1 MKYFVFDLGGVL
13 SVPMVSKKLYG
24 QIKWKVSYDEFLDKF
39 NNSAESIKVHKGEIS
54 TKDFFEY
61 LKGYMDDDI
70 TLEEFKNIYVNN
82 NKFFTD
88 TIEIIK
94 KLKNLGYKVYLLS
107 NLKEIDYE
115 KFIKHFDVSIF
126 DEMFL
131 SFKLDMLKP
140 NDDIYQY
147 VINKL
152 NTKPENIYFFDD
164 NKENV
169 DGAIR
174 NGINAYQVTGE
185 TVKKVVEEI
194 LNTLNNIIK

>member
-13 SVPMVSKKLYG
+13 SVPMVSKKLYE
-24 QIKWKVSYDEFLDKF
+24 QIEWKVSYDKFLDKF

-54 TKDFFEY
+54 TKEFFEY
-61 LKGYMDDDI
+61 LKRYMNDNI

-82 NKFFTD
+82 NEFFND
-88 TIEIIK
+88 TIETIK

-115 KFIKHFDVSIF
+115 KFIKHFDISIF
-126 DEMFL
+126 NELFL
-131 SFKLDMLKP
+131 SFKLGMLKP

-185 TVKKVVEEI
+185 TVKKVVEGI
-194 LNTLNNIIK
+194 LNQI

>member
-13 SVPMVSKKLYG
+13 SVPMVSKKLYE
-24 QIKWKVSYDEFLDKF
+24 QIKWKLSYEEFLDKF
-39 NNSAESIKVHKGEIS
+39 NNSEESIKVHKGEIS

-82 NKFFTD
+82 NKFFND

>member
-13 SVPMVSKKLYG
+13 SVPMVSKKLYE
-24 QIKWKVSYDEFLDKF
+24 QIKWKVSYEEFLDKF
-39 NNSAESIKVHKGEIS
+39 NNSEESIKVHKGEIS
-54 TKDFFEY
+54 TKEFFEY
-61 LKGYMDDDI
+61 LKRYMDDNI

-82 NKFFTD
+82 NKFFND

-115 KFIKHFDVSIF
+115 KFIKHFDISIF
-126 DEMFL
+126 NELFL
-131 SFKLDMLKP
+131 SFKLGMLKP
-140 NDDIYQY
+140 NDDIYQH

-169 DGAIR
+169 EGAIK

-185 TVKKVVEEI
+185 TVKKAVDNI
-194 LNTLNNIIK
+194 LISTIL

>member
-13 SVPMVSKKLYG
+13 SVPMVSKKLYE
-24 QIKWKVSYDEFLDKF
+24 QIEWKVSYDKFLVKF

-54 TKDFFEY
+54 TKEFFEY
-61 LKGYMDDDI
+61 LKRYMNDNI

-82 NKFFTD
+82 NEFFND
-88 TIEIIK
+88 TIETIK

-169 DGAIR
+169 DGAIK

-185 TVKKVVEEI
+185 TVKKVVEGI
-194 LNTLNNIIK
+194 LNQI

>member
-13 SVPMVSKKLYG
+13 SVPMVSKKLYE

-54 TKDFFEY
+54 TKEFFEY
-61 LKGYMDDDI
+61 LKRYMNDNI

-82 NKFFTD
+82 NEFFND
-88 TIEIIK
+88 TIETIK

-131 SFKLDMLKP
+131 SFKLGMLKP

-185 TVKKVVEEI
+185 TVKKVVEGI
-194 LNTLNNIIK
+194 LNQI

>member
-13 SVPMVSKKLYG
+13 SVPMVSKKLYE
-24 QIKWKVSYDEFLDKF
+24 QIEWKVSYDKFLDKF

-131 SFKLDMLKP
+131 SFKLGMLKP

-185 TVKKVVEEI
+185 TVKKVVEGI
-194 LNTLNNIIK
+194 LNQI

>member
-13 SVPMVSKKLYG
+13 SVPMVSKKLYE
-24 QIKWKVSYDEFLDKF
+24 QIEWKVSYDKFLDKF

-185 TVKKVVEEI
+185 TVKKVVEGI
-194 LNTLNNIIK
+194 LNQI

>member
-1 MKYFVFDLGGVL
+1 MKFFVFDLGGVL
-13 SVPMVSKKLYG
+13 SVPMVSKKLYE
-24 QIKWKVSYDEFLDKF
+24 QIKWKVSYEEFLDKF
-39 NNSAESIKVHKGEIS
+39 NNSEESIKVHKGEIS
-54 TKDFFEY
+54 TKEFFEY
-61 LKGYMDDDI
+61 LKRYMDDNI
-70 TLEEFKNIYVNN
+70 TLEEFKNKYVNN
-82 NKFFTD
+82 NKFFND

-126 DEMFL
+126 DELFL
-131 SFKLDMLKP
+131 SFKLGMLKP

-152 NTKPENIYFFDD
+152 NTKSENVYFFDD

-185 TVKKVVEEI
+185 TVKKVVEGI
-194 LNTLNNIIK
+194 LNKI

>member
-13 SVPMVSKKLYG
+13 SVPMVSKKLYE
-24 QIKWKVSYDEFLDKF
+24 QIEWKVSYDKFLDKF
-39 NNSAESIKVHKGEIS
+39 NNSAESIKVHKGGIS
-54 TKDFFEY
+54 TKEFFEY
-61 LKGYMDDDI
+61 LKRYMNDNI

-82 NKFFTD
+82 NEFFND
-88 TIEIIK
+88 TIETIK

-126 DEMFL
+126 DELFL
-131 SFKLDMLKP
+131 SFKLGMLKP

-185 TVKKVVEEI
+185 TVKKVVEGI
-194 LNTLNNIIK
+194 LNQI

>member
-1 MKYFVFDLGGVL
+1 MKFFVFDLGGVL
-13 SVPMVSKKLYG
+13 SVPMVSKKLYE
-24 QIKWKVSYDEFLDKF
+24 QIKWKVSYEEFLDKF
-39 NNSAESIKVHKGEIS
+39 NNSEESIKVHKGEIS
-54 TKDFFEY
+54 TKEFFEY
-61 LKGYMDDDI
+61 LKRYMDDNI
-70 TLEEFKNIYVNN
+70 TLDEFKNIYVNN
-82 NKFFTD
+82 NKFFND

-115 KFIKHFDVSIF
+115 KFIKHFDISIF
-126 DEMFL
+126 DELFL
-131 SFKLDMLKP
+131 SFKLGMLKP

-169 DGAIR
+169 EGAIK

-185 TVKKVVEEI
+185 TVKKVVEGI
-194 LNTLNNIIK
+194 LNKI

>member
-13 SVPMVSKKLYG
+13 SVPMVSKKLYE
-24 QIKWKVSYDEFLDKF
+24 QIEWKVSYDKFLDKF

-54 TKDFFEY
+54 TKEFFEY
-61 LKGYMDDDI
+61 LKRYMNDNI

-82 NKFFTD
+82 NEFFND
-88 TIEIIK
+88 TIETIK

-126 DEMFL
+126 DELFL
-131 SFKLDMLKP
+131 SFKLGMLKP

-169 DGAIR
+169 EGAIK

-185 TVKKVVEEI
+185 TVKKAVDNI
-194 LNTLNNIIK
+194 LISTIL

>member
-13 SVPMVSKKLYG
+13 SVPMVSKKLYE
-24 QIKWKVSYDEFLDKF
+24 QIKWKVSYEEFLDKF
-39 NNSAESIKVHKGEIS
+39 NNSEESIKVHKGEIS
-54 TKDFFEY
+54 TKEFFEY
-61 LKGYMDDDI
+61 LKRYMDDNI
-70 TLEEFKNIYVNN
+70 TLDEFKNIYVNN
-82 NKFFTD
+82 NKFFND

-115 KFIKHFDVSIF
+115 KFIKHFDISIF
-126 DEMFL
+126 DELFL
-131 SFKLDMLKP
+131 SFKLGMLKP

-169 DGAIR
+169 EGAIK

-185 TVKKVVEEI
+185 TVKKAVDNI
-194 LNTLNNIIK
+194 LISTIL

>member
-13 SVPMVSKKLYG
+13 SVPMVSKKLYE
-24 QIKWKVSYDEFLDKF
+24 QIKWKVSYDKFLDKF
-39 NNSAESIKVHKGEIS
+39 NNSEESIKVHKGEIS
-54 TKDFFEY
+54 TKEFFDY

-82 NKFFTD
+82 NKFFND

-94 KLKNLGYKVYLLS
+94 KLKKLGYKVYLLS

-131 SFKLDMLKP
+131 SFKLGMLKP

-185 TVKKVVEEI
+185 TVKKVVEGI
-194 LNTLNNIIK
+194 LNQI

>member
-13 SVPMVSKKLYG
+13 SVPMFSKKLYE
-24 QIKWKVSYDEFLDKF
+24 QIKWKVSYAEFLDKF
-39 NNSAESIKVHKGEIS
+39 NNSEESIKVHKGEIS
-54 TKDFFEY
+54 TKEFFEY
-61 LKGYMDDDI
+61 LKRYMDDNI

-82 NKFFTD
+82 NKFFND

-115 KFIKHFDVSIF
+115 KFIKHFDISIF
-126 DEMFL
+126 DELFL
-131 SFKLDMLKP
+131 SFKLGMLKP

-169 DGAIR
+169 EGAIK

-194 LNTLNNIIK
+194 LNKI

>member
-13 SVPMVSKKLYG
+13 SVPMVSKKLYE
-24 QIKWKVSYDEFLDKF
+24 QIEWKVSYDKFLDKF

-126 DEMFL
+126 DELFL
-131 SFKLDMLKP
+131 SFKLGMLKP

-185 TVKKVVEEI
+185 TVKKVVEGI
-194 LNTLNNIIK
+194 LNQI

>member
-1 MKYFVFDLGGVL
+1 MKFFVFDLGGVL
-13 SVPMVSKKLYG
+13 SVPMVSKKLYE
-24 QIKWKVSYDEFLDKF
+24 QIKWKVSYEEFLDKF
-39 NNSAESIKVHKGEIS
+39 NNSEESIKVHKGEIS
-54 TKDFFEY
+54 TKEFFEY
-61 LKGYMDDDI
+61 LKRYMDDNI
-70 TLEEFKNIYVNN
+70 TLEEFKNKYVNN
-82 NKFFTD
+82 NKFFND

-126 DEMFL
+126 DELFL
-131 SFKLDMLKP
+131 SFKLGMLKP

-169 DGAIR
+169 EGAIK

-194 LNTLNNIIK
+194 LNKI

>member
-1 MKYFVFDLGGVL
+1 MKFFVFDLGGVL
-13 SVPMVSKKLYG
+13 SVPMVSKKLYE
-24 QIKWKVSYDEFLDKF
+24 QIKWKVSYEEFLDKF
-39 NNSAESIKVHKGEIS
+39 NNSEESIKVHKGEIS
-54 TKDFFEY
+54 TKEFFEY
-61 LKGYMDDDI
+61 LKRYMDDNI

-82 NKFFTD
+82 NKFFND

-126 DEMFL
+126 DELFL
-131 SFKLDMLKP
+131 SFKLGMLKP

-169 DGAIR
+169 DGAIK

-194 LNTLNNIIK
+194 LNKI

>member
-13 SVPMVSKKLYG
+13 SVPMVSKKLYE

-147 VINKL
+147 VIIKL

-194 LNTLNNIIK
+194 LNQI

>member
-13 SVPMVSKKLYG
+13 SVPMVSKKLYE
-24 QIKWKVSYDEFLDKF
+24 QIEWKVSYDKFLVKF

-54 TKDFFEY
+54 TKEFFEY
-61 LKGYMDDDI
+61 LKRYMNDNI

-82 NKFFTD
+82 NEFFND
-88 TIEIIK
+88 TIETIK

-131 SFKLDMLKP
+131 SFKLGMLKP

-185 TVKKVVEEI
+185 TVKKVVEGI
-194 LNTLNNIIK
+194 LNQI

>member
-1 MKYFVFDLGGVL
+1 MKFFVFDLGGVL
-13 SVPMVSKKLYG
+13 SVPMVSKKLYE
-24 QIKWKVSYDEFLDKF
+24 QIKWKVSYEEFLDKF
-39 NNSAESIKVHKGEIS
+39 NNSEESIKVHKGEIS
-54 TKDFFEY
+54 TKEFFEY
-61 LKGYMDDDI
+61 LKRYMDDNI
-70 TLEEFKNIYVNN
+70 TLDEFKNIYVNN
-82 NKFFTD
+82 NKFFND

-115 KFIKHFDVSIF
+115 KFIKHFDISIF
-126 DEMFL
+126 DELFL
-131 SFKLDMLKP
+131 SFKLGMLKP

-169 DGAIR
+169 DGAIK
-174 NGINAYQVTGE
+174 NGINAYQVTGK
-185 TVKKVVEEI
+185 TVKKVVAGI
-194 LNTLNNIIK
+194 LNKS

>member
-54 TKDFFEY
+54 TKEFFEY
-61 LKGYMDDDI
+61 LKRYMNDNI

-82 NKFFTD
+82 NEFFND
-88 TIEIIK
+88 TIETIK

-131 SFKLDMLKP
+131 SFKLGMLKP

-194 LNTLNNIIK
+194 LNQI

>member
-13 SVPMVSKKLYG
+13 SVPMVSKKLYE

-61 LKGYMDDDI
+61 LKGYMDDNI

-82 NKFFTD
+82 NEFFND
-88 TIEIIK
+88 TIETIK

-131 SFKLDMLKP
+131 SFKLGMLKP

-185 TVKKVVEEI
+185 TVKKVVEGI
-194 LNTLNNIIK
+194 LNQI

>member
-13 SVPMVSKKLYG
+13 SVPMVSKKLYE

-39 NNSAESIKVHKGEIS
+39 NNSEESIKVHKGEIS
-54 TKDFFEY
+54 TKEFFEY
-61 LKGYMDDDI
+61 LKRYMNDNI

-82 NKFFTD
+82 NEFFND
-88 TIEIIK
+88 TIETIK

-131 SFKLDMLKP
+131 SFKLDMIKP
-140 NDDIYQY
+140 NDDIYKY

-164 NKENV
+164 NKDNI

-174 NGINAYQVTGE
+174 NGINAYQVTGK
-185 TVKKVVEEI
+185 TVKKVVEGI
-194 LNTLNNIIK
+194 LNKI

>member
-13 SVPMVSKKLYG
+13 SVPMVSKKLYE

-152 NTKPENIYFFDD
+152 NTKSENIYFFDD

-174 NGINAYQVTGE
+174 NGINAYQVAGE
-185 TVKKVVEEI
+185 TVKKVVEGI
-194 LNTLNNIIK
+194 LNQI

>member
-1 MKYFVFDLGGVL
+1 MKFFVFDLGGVL
-13 SVPMVSKKLYG
+13 SVPMVSKKLYE
-24 QIKWKVSYDEFLDKF
+24 QIKWKVSYEEFLDKF
-39 NNSAESIKVHKGEIS
+39 NNSEESIKVHKGEIS
-54 TKDFFEY
+54 TKEFFEY
-61 LKGYMDDDI
+61 LKRYMDDNI
-70 TLEEFKNIYVNN
+70 TLEEFKNKYVNN
-82 NKFFTD
+82 NKFFND

-126 DEMFL
+126 DELFL
-131 SFKLDMLKP
+131 SFKLGMLKP

-169 DGAIR
+169 DGAIK

-185 TVKKVVEEI
+185 TVKKVVAGI
-194 LNTLNNIIK
+194 LNKS

>member
-13 SVPMVSKKLYG
+13 SVPMVSKKLYE

-126 DEMFL
+126 DELFL
-131 SFKLDMLKP
+131 SFKLGMLKP

-185 TVKKVVEEI
+185 TVKKVVEGI
-194 LNTLNNIIK
+194 LNQI

>member
-1 MKYFVFDLGGVL
+1 MKFFVFDLGGVL
-13 SVPMVSKKLYG
+13 SVPMVSKKLYE
-24 QIKWKVSYDEFLDKF
+24 QIKWKVSYEEFLDKF
-39 NNSAESIKVHKGEIS
+39 NNSEESIKVHKGEIS
-54 TKDFFEY
+54 TKEFFEY
-61 LKGYMDDDI
+61 LKRYMDDNI
-70 TLEEFKNIYVNN
+70 TLEEFKNKYVNN
-82 NKFFTD
+82 NKFFND

-194 LNTLNNIIK
+194 LNQI

>member
-1 MKYFVFDLGGVL
+1 MND
-13 SVPMVSKKLYG
+13 
-24 QIKWKVSYDEFLDKF
+24 
-39 NNSAESIKVHKGEIS
+39 N
-54 TKDFFEY
+54 
-61 LKGYMDDDI
+61 I

-82 NKFFTD
+82 NEFFND
-88 TIEIIK
+88 TIETIK

-194 LNTLNNIIK
+194 LNQI

>member
-13 SVPMVSKKLYG
+13 SVPMVSKKLYE

-39 NNSAESIKVHKGEIS
+39 NNSEESIKVHKGEIS

-194 LNTLNNIIK
+194 LNQI

>member
-13 SVPMVSKKLYG
+13 SVPMVSKKLYE
-24 QIKWKVSYDEFLDKF
+24 QIKWKVSYEEFLDKF
-39 NNSAESIKVHKGEIS
+39 NNSEESIKVHEGEIS
-54 TKDFFEY
+54 TKEFFEY
-61 LKGYMDDDI
+61 LKRYMDDDI
-70 TLEEFKNIYVNN
+70 TLEVFKNIYVNN
-82 NKFFTD
+82 NEFFND

-94 KLKNLGYKVYLLS
+94 KLKNLDYKVYLLS

-115 KFIKHFDVSIF
+115 KFIKHFDISIF
-126 DEMFL
+126 DELFL
-131 SFKLDMLKP
+131 SFKLGMLKP

-169 DGAIR
+169 DGAIK

-185 TVKKVVEEI
+185 TVKKAVDNI
-194 LNTLNNIIK
+194 LISTIL

>member
-13 SVPMVSKKLYG
+13 SVPMVSKKLYE
-24 QIKWKVSYDEFLDKF
+24 QIKWKVSYEEFLDKF
-39 NNSAESIKVHKGEIS
+39 NNSEESIKVHKGEIS
-54 TKDFFEY
+54 TKEFFEY
-61 LKGYMDDDI
+61 LKRYMDDNI
-70 TLEEFKNIYVNN
+70 TLEEFKNKYVNN
-82 NKFFTD
+82 NKFFND

-126 DEMFL
+126 DELFL
-131 SFKLDMLKP
+131 SFKLGMLKP

-185 TVKKVVEEI
+185 TVKKVVEGI
-194 LNTLNNIIK
+194 LNQI

>member
-1 MKYFVFDLGGVL
+1 MKYFVFDLGGGL
-13 SVPMVSKKLYG
+13 SVPMVSKKLYE
-24 QIKWKVSYDEFLDKF
+24 QLEWKVSYDEFLDKF

-54 TKDFFEY
+54 TKEFFEY
-61 LKGYMDDDI
+61 LKRYMNDNI

-82 NKFFTD
+82 NEFFND
-88 TIEIIK
+88 TIETIK

-147 VINKL
+147 VIKKL
-152 NTKPENIYFFDD
+152 NANPENIYFFDD

-174 NGINAYQVTGE
+174 NGINAYLVTGE

-194 LNTLNNIIK
+194 LNQI

>member
-1 MKYFVFDLGGVL
+1 MKFFVFDLGGVL
-13 SVPMVSKKLYG
+13 SVPMVSKKLYE
-24 QIKWKVSYDEFLDKF
+24 QIKWKVSYEEFLDKF
-39 NNSAESIKVHKGEIS
+39 NNSEESIKVHKGEIS
-54 TKDFFEY
+54 TKEFFEY
-61 LKGYMDDDI
+61 LKRYMDDNI

-82 NKFFTD
+82 NKFFND

-115 KFIKHFDVSIF
+115 KFIKHFDISIF
-126 DEMFL
+126 NELFL
-131 SFKLDMLKP
+131 SFKLGMLKP
-140 NDDIYQY
+140 NDDIYQH

-169 DGAIR
+169 EGAIK

-185 TVKKVVEEI
+185 TVKKAVDNI
-194 LNTLNNIIK
+194 LISTIL

>member
-1 MKYFVFDLGGVL
+1 MEYFVFDLGGVIT
-13 SVPMVSKKLYG
+13 VPMVSKKLYE
-24 QIKWKVSYDEFLDKF
+24 QIEWKVSYDKFLDKF

-54 TKDFFEY
+54 TKEFFEY
-61 LKGYMDDDI
+61 LKRYMNDNI

-82 NKFFTD
+82 NEFFND
-88 TIEIIK
+88 TIETIK

-131 SFKLDMLKP
+131 SFKLGMLKP

-185 TVKKVVEEI
+185 TVKKVVEGI
-194 LNTLNNIIK
+194 LNQI

>member
-1 MKYFVFDLGGVL
+1 MKFFVFDLGGVL
-13 SVPMVSKKLYG
+13 SVPMVSKKLYE
-24 QIKWKVSYDEFLDKF
+24 QIKWKVSYEEFLDKF
-39 NNSAESIKVHKGEIS
+39 NNSEESIKVHKGEIS
-54 TKDFFEY
+54 TKEFFEY
-61 LKGYMDDDI
+61 LKRYMDYNI

-82 NKFFTD
+82 NKFFND

-115 KFIKHFDVSIF
+115 KFIKHFDISIF
-126 DEMFL
+126 DELFL
-131 SFKLDMLKP
+131 SFKLGMLKP

-169 DGAIR
+169 DGAIK
-174 NGINAYQVTGE
+174 NGINAYQVTGK
-185 TVKKVVEEI
+185 TVKKVVAGI
-194 LNTLNNIIK
+194 LNKI

>member
-13 SVPMVSKKLYG
+13 SVPMVSKKLYE
-24 QIKWKVSYDEFLDKF
+24 QIKWKVSYEEFLDKF
-39 NNSAESIKVHKGEIS
+39 NNSEESIKVHKGEIS
-54 TKDFFEY
+54 TKEFFEY
-61 LKGYMDDDI
+61 LKVYMDDNI

-82 NKFFTD
+82 NKFFND

-115 KFIKHFDVSIF
+115 KFIKHFDISIF
-126 DEMFL
+126 DELFL
-131 SFKLDMLKP
+131 SFKLGMLKP

-169 DGAIR
+169 EGAIK

-185 TVKKVVEEI
+185 TVKKAVDNI
-194 LNTLNNIIK
+194 LISTIL

>member
-13 SVPMVSKKLYG
+13 SVPMVSKKLYE
-24 QIKWKVSYDEFLDKF
+24 QLEWKVSYDEFLDKF

-54 TKDFFEY
+54 TKEFFEY
-61 LKGYMDDDI
+61 LKRYMNDNI

-82 NKFFTD
+82 NEFFND
-88 TIEIIK
+88 TIETIK

-185 TVKKVVEEI
+185 TVKKVVEGI
-194 LNTLNNIIK
+194 LNKI

>member
-1 MKYFVFDLGGVL
+1 MKFFVFDLGGVL
-13 SVPMVSKKLYG
+13 SVPMVSKKLYE
-24 QIKWKVSYDEFLDKF
+24 QIKWKVSYEEFLDKF
-39 NNSAESIKVHKGEIS
+39 NNSEESIKVHKGEIS
-54 TKDFFEY
+54 TKEFFEY
-61 LKGYMDDDI
+61 LKRYMDDNI
-70 TLEEFKNIYVNN
+70 TLEEFKNKYVNN
-82 NKFFTD
+82 NKFFND

-169 DGAIR
+169 DGAIK
-174 NGINAYQVTGE
+174 NGINAYQVTGK
-185 TVKKVVEEI
+185 TVKKAVDNI
-194 LNTLNNIIK
+194 LISTIL

>member
-13 SVPMVSKKLYG
+13 SVPMVSKKLYE
-24 QIKWKVSYDEFLDKF
+24 QIKWKVSYEEFLDKF
-39 NNSAESIKVHKGEIS
+39 NNSEESIKVHKGEIS
-54 TKDFFEY
+54 TKEFFEY
-61 LKGYMDDDI
+61 LKRYMDDNI

-82 NKFFTD
+82 NKFFND

-131 SFKLDMLKP
+131 SFKLGMLKP
-140 NDDIYQY
+140 NDDIYQH

-169 DGAIR
+169 EGAIK

-185 TVKKVVEEI
+185 TVKKAVDNI
-194 LNTLNNIIK
+194 LISTIL

>member
-13 SVPMVSKKLYG
+13 SVPMVSKKLYE
-24 QIKWKVSYDEFLDKF
+24 QIKWKVSYEEFLDKF
-39 NNSAESIKVHKGEIS
+39 NNSEEAIKVHKGEIS
-54 TKDFFEY
+54 TKEFFEY
-61 LKGYMDDDI
+61 LKRYMDDNI

-82 NKFFTD
+82 NKFFND

-115 KFIKHFDVSIF
+115 KFIKHFDISIF
-126 DEMFL
+126 NELFL
-131 SFKLDMLKP
+131 SFKLGMLKP

-164 NKENV
+164 NRENV
-169 DGAIR
+169 DGAIK

-194 LNTLNNIIK
+194 LNKI